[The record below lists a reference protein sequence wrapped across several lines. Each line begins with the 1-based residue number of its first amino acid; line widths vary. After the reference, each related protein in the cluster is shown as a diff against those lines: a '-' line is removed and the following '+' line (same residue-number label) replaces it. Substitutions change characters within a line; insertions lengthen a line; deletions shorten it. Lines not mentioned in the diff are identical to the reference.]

1 MLGVVVVLLIIVVVV
16 TVLLLVRILITLILI
31 LIVPVGFWS
40 GGDDKSREIELGR
53 FRGGCSG
60 TLDCVGGMLPTPSG
74 CAGVWEGPE
83 IVKAGPTIEPISLM
97 HGTTCV
103 KCNSHECILADMRF

>member
-1 MLGVVVVLLIIVVVV
+1 MVIILLVVVVVV
-16 TVLLLVRILITLILI
+16 TVLVLVRILITLILI

-60 TLDCVGGMLPTPSG
+60 SLDCVGGMLPTPSG
-74 CAGVWEGPE
+74 CADVWEGPNC
-83 IVKAGPTIEPISLM
+83 VKAGPTLEPISLM
-97 HGTTCV
+97 HGTTVV
-103 KCNSHECILADMRF
+103 KCNSHERVFADMRF